1 MSNRITD
8 AYDGILELESKIK
21 IYEEKL
27 KSLKERKKKYENYL
41 FNEIK
46 TKVDSKNQYVVNSK
60 KIIKVNTVKKYEV
73 LSQKFLKNNLV
84 KFFFSKND
92 KNYKD
97 SAEQLLKF
105 LLKIRQNQVSY
116 VIKCKNK

>member
-1 MSNRITD
+1 MSNRIND

-27 KSLKERKKKYENYL
+27 KALKERKKKYENYL

-46 TKVDSKNQYVVNSK
+46 TKVDSKNQYMVNSK

-73 LSQKFLKNNLV
+73 L
-84 KFFFSKND
+84 
-92 KNYKD
+92 
-97 SAEQLLKF
+97 
-105 LLKIRQNQVSY
+105 
-116 VIKCKNK
+116 